1 MIEASGTEA
10 TSPRTDR
17 GTSPSDDGPVIGWG
31 RALASGMAILLVG
44 FFAAIYGAD
53 SVVTKLTGVGRTT
66 RQYLA
71 GALFLVV
78 VFALAWVLRRLQS
91 RRLI

>member
-1 MIEASGTEA
+1 MTKTTGTEA
-10 TSPRTDR
+10 ASLLARRDADPQ
-17 GTSPSDDGPVIGWG
+17 GGPLLGWG

-44 FFAAIYGAD
+44 FFAAVYGAD
-53 SVVTKLTGVGRTT
+53 SVVTKLTVVSRST

-78 VFALAWVLRRLQS
+78 SFALAWALRRLQA

>member
-1 MIEASGTEA
+1 VIEASGTEP
-10 TSPRTDR
+10 TSARTDR
-17 GTSPSDDGPVIGWG
+17 GAGLDDGPVIGWG

-53 SVVTKLTGVGRTT
+53 AVVTKLTGVGRTT

-78 VFALAWVLRRLQS
+78 VFALAWMLRRLQS